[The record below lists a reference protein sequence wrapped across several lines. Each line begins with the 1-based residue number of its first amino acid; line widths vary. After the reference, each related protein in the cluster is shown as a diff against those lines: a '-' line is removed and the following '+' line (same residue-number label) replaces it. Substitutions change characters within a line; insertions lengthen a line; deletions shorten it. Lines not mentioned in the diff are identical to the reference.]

1 MKILQKKNDDIKKY
15 IENQEYIANIYVMRC
30 TTVTMLVYLLTFLLN
45 LVGVFVIDKKLMLQG
60 FVSALVIYGVVVLAY
75 NTLPLTD
82 GRMKYFMITA
92 NIFLF
97 TVAGVFIT
105 YHVVLTPLLGFLYA
119 TLYSSKRI
127 LRFTYV
133 LTVIS
138 TFVIVYGGY
147 YFGLCDANMALLTT
161 GTLQSYSANGQ
172 FALTQINTNPGMTLL
187 LFFVLPR
194 CLIYAAFSFVCSNL
208 FKIVSGS
215 LERAKLSD
223 ELEKAK
229 EEAEN
234 ANRAKS
240 QFLAKM
246 SHEIRT
252 PVNAILGMNEMI
264 LRESTQEEVQE
275 YAMDVKNSS
284 AALLSIINDILDS
297 SKIESGMME
306 IVDVYYEMGS
316 FLNDLYNMMIVR
328 AKEKGLELIFDIDPA
343 IPAEYYGDDKR
354 IRQVLLNIL
363 TNAVKYTKQGS
374 VTLKLSCTLQGENAV
389 LHYAVTDTGIGI
401 KQEDIGKIYDAFRQF
416 DVSKNRNE
424 EGTGLGMNIAQ
435 QFLKLMNSELF
446 IESEYEKG
454 STFSFDLI
462 QKIVNA
468 EPLGDFRERI
478 LKASESAN
486 YRSAYTAPHARILV
500 VDDYQMNLKVFRNL
514 LKETQMQIVEAESG
528 MECLELLK
536 KQDFHMVF
544 LDHMMPEMDG
554 IETLNEIR
562 AQKLCENVPIIMLTA
577 NAIVGEYEKYIKIG
591 FDEFLSK
598 PIIPEKLDAVILKY
612 LPSDIVENGKII
624 EKSYISNQTND
635 TMQEQGMSL
644 HMDKIEELKQ
654 KLTKLDVD
662 MGLMTCSGDVDFYKE
677 LLQDFVERPIKEEL
691 IEYLTQQDY
700 KNYCIRIHGFKNTAY
715 SVGAKD
721 LGDLSYKMEQLT
733 RESLPQEIADLQKE
747 FFEQYDA
754 ICIQCVDVIK

>member
-194 CLIYAAFSFVCSNL
+194 CLIYAAFGFVCSNL
-208 FKIVSGS
+208 FRIVSGS
-215 LERAKLSD
+215 LERAKFSD
-223 ELEKAK
+223 ELERAK
-229 EEAEN
+229 EEAES

-389 LHYAVTDTGIGI
+389 LHYSVTDTGIGI
-401 KQEDIGKIYDAFRQF
+401 KQEDIGKIYDAFKQF
-416 DVSKNRNE
+416 DVSKNRGE

-435 QFLKLMNSELF
+435 QFLKLMGSELT

-486 YRSAYTAPHARILV
+486 YRSDYIAPDARILV

-514 LKETQMQIVEAESG
+514 LKETKMQIVEAESG
-528 MECLELLK
+528 AECLSLLK
-536 KQDFHMVF
+536 EQQFHMVF

-562 AQKLCENVPIIMLTA
+562 NQKLCENVPIIMLTA

-612 LPSDIVENGKII
+612 LPQTIVEKSKIVDKNHI
-624 EKSYISNQTND
+624 LPV
-635 TMQEQGMSL
+635 QENTQME
-644 HMDKIEELKQ
+644 DNVVEELKR
-654 KLTKLDVD
+654 KLPELDIE
-662 MGLMTCSGDVDFYKE
+662 MGLQVCSGDVEFYKE
-677 LLQDFVERPIKEEL
+677 LLKDFMARPIKEEL
-691 IEYLTQQDY
+691 QQYLQNQDY
-700 KNYCIRIHGFKNTAY
+700 QNYCIRIHGFKNAAY
-715 SVGAKD
+715 SIGAKA
-721 LGDLSYKMEQLT
+721 LGDLAYEMEQLT
-733 RESLPQEIADLQKE
+733 RESMSEKIPMLQKL
-747 FFEQYDA
+747 FFEQYDT
-754 ICIQCVDVIK
+754 ICTKVKEIIQ